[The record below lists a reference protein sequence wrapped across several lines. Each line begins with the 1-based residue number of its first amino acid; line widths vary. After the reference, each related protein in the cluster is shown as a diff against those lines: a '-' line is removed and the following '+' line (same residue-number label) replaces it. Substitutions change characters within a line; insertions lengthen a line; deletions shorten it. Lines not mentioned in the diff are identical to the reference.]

1 MFDLYKK
8 AEEKIIVVAH
18 RGAFGGNIP
27 CNTIPA
33 YRAALMAGADMIEI
47 DVDMSRDGK
56 LMIFHPGMEPAF
68 LGIKTRIPDMTQ
80 EEISNLRYLNY
91 DNTPTQ
97 FKINTL
103 EEILEEFKGKCFI
116 NVDKFWGHPKEIYE
130 EIKRHNM
137 IDQILVKSSVNDS
150 VIGVLKDLAPD
161 VAYMP
166 IVKKTHPRH
175 EELLKSGIK
184 YVGVECLFTDEAD
197 EVCTE
202 SFIERM
208 HRDNVL
214 VWANAIIYNYKD
226 QLSAGHSDDTA
237 ICESADKGWGW
248 LAKRGFDFIQTD
260 WTAAMTKYLA
270 ENNLLYRKS
279 K

>member
-103 EEILEEFKGKCFI
+103 EEVLEEFKGKCFI

-175 EELLKSGIK
+175 EELLKSGIR

-260 WTAAMTKYLA
+260 WTAAMTKYLS
-270 ENNLLYRKS
+270 ENGLLYRKR

>member
-1 MFDLYKK
+1 
-8 AEEKIIVVAH
+8 
-18 RGAFGGNIP
+18 
-27 CNTIPA
+27 
-33 YRAALMAGADMIEI
+33 MIEI

-56 LMIFHPGMEPAF
+56 LMIFHPGMESPF
-68 LGIKTRIPDMTQ
+68 LGVKTRIPDMTA
-80 EEISNLRYLNY
+80 EEISSLRYLNY

-103 EEILEEFKGKCFI
+103 EEVLEEFKGKCFI

-130 EIKRHNM
+130 QIKRHNM

-270 ENNLLYRKS
+270 ENNLLYRK

>member
-33 YRAALMAGADMIEI
+33 SRAALEAGADMIEI

-56 LMIFHPGMEPAF
+56 LMIFHPGMESPF
-68 LGIKTRIPDMTQ
+68 LGVKTRIPDMTA
-80 EEISNLRYLNY
+80 EEISSLRYLNY

-116 NVDKFWGHPKEIYE
+116 NVDKLWGHPKEIYE
-130 EIKRHNM
+130 QIKRHNM

-270 ENNLLYRKS
+270 ENNLLYRK